1 MLKKRVIATLIIK
14 DDRVVQSISFNRY
27 LPVGS
32 VEICVEN
39 LNRFGVD
46 EIILLDIDASKQN
59 RTINQKLVELAS
71 KVSFV
76 PICVGG
82 GLRTLKDI
90 ELTLKSGAD
99 KVALNHSFWQ
109 NPSFCKTASN
119 IFGKQCIVISLD
131 AFDKKRY
138 DYFSK
143 TTLSQDIAEAAK
155 FIQESHAGEILLN
168 NVHRDGAKV
177 GLDIELINYVC
188 DRVSLPVIAM
198 GGVGNA
204 IHIREALKVE
214 TLSAVAVGNFF
225 HFIEHSVN
233 ITKGFIA
240 SSSNLPIRNESY
252 ANYQETN
259 FDEDFRIAKKSDE
272 KLKDMLF
279 EYHKE
284 EVI

>member
-14 DDRVVQSISFNRY
+14 DDRVVQSIGFNHY

-32 VEICVEN
+32 VAVCVEN
-39 LNRFGVD
+39 LNRFGID

-82 GLRTLKDI
+82 GLKTLDDI

-109 NPSFCKTASN
+109 DPSFCKAASN

-143 TTLSQDIAEAAK
+143 IVLPQDIAEAAK
-155 FIQESHAGEILLN
+155 FIQETQAGEILLN
-168 NVHRDGAKV
+168 STQRDGAKV
-177 GLDIELINYVC
+177 GLDIELIKYVC
-188 DRVSLPVIAM
+188 DAVSLPVIAM

-204 IHIREALKVE
+204 VHIKEALEVKN
-214 TLSAVAVGNFF
+214 LSAVAVGNFF

-233 ITKGFIA
+233 ITKGLLVSA
-240 SSSNLPIRNESY
+240 SNIPIRNESY
-252 ANYQETN
+252 ANYKEAN
-259 FDEDFRIAKKSDE
+259 FDEDFRIKKKPDE
-272 KLKDMLF
+272 ELKNMLF
-279 EYHKE
+279 EHHKA

>member
-59 RTINQKLVELAS
+59 KIINQKLVELAS
-71 KVSFV
+71 KASFV

-82 GLRTLKDI
+82 GLKTLDDI

-99 KVALNHSFWQ
+99 KVAINHSFWQ
-109 NPSFCKTASN
+109 DPSFCKAASKV
-119 IFGKQCIVISLD
+119 FGKQCIIVSLD
-131 AFDKKRY
+131 TFDKKRY

-143 TTLSQDIAEAAK
+143 TVLSQDVAEAAK
-155 FIQESHAGEILLN
+155 FIQESYAGEILLN
-168 NVHRDGAKV
+168 NIHRDGAKV
-177 GLDIELINYVC
+177 GLDIELIKYVC
-188 DRVSLPVIAM
+188 DAVSLPIIAI

-204 IHIREALKVE
+204 MHIKEALEVE
-214 TLSAVAVGNFF
+214 NLSAVAVGNFF

-233 ITKGFIA
+233 ITKGLIA
-240 SSSNLPIRNESY
+240 SKSNILIRNESY
-252 ANYQETN
+252 ANYKEAN
-259 FDEDFRIAKKSDE
+259 FDEEFRIAKKSDE
-272 KLKDMLF
+272 ELKNMFF
-279 EYHKE
+279 EYHQE
-284 EVI
+284 EII